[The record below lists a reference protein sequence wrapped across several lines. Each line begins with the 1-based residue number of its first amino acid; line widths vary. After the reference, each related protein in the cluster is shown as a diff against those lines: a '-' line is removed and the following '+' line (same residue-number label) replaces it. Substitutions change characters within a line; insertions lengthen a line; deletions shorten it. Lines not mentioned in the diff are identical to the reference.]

1 MGYTLELK
9 VTMFMRKVHVMEP
22 LQCNYCNLGHL
33 DKVDRSKLVVGQ
45 SAAGKN
51 TIRSTRQCSNSI

>member
-1 MGYTLELK
+1 MTMIMG
-9 VTMFMRKVHVMEP
+9 KVHVMEL

-33 DKVDRSKLVVGQ
+33 DKVDQSKLVVGQ

-51 TIRSTRQCSNSI
+51 TKSYLNQKI